1 MVNYHN
7 QILSKK
13 NCIKKIDECY
23 EGYVLEF
30 KEDEIN
36 YIDKLIELARSNQK
50 KIKLLPK
57 SKMMYVTVVKKK
69 LEKISELKKFLK
81 LLLSLRDEK

>member
-1 MVNYHN
+1 MKRISYSQYN
-7 QILSKK
+7 QWITCPHKWKL
-13 NCIKKIDECY
+13 
-23 EGYVLEF
+23 
-30 KEDEIN
+30 N

-81 LLLSLRDEK
+81 LLLSLKDEK

>member
-1 MVNYHN
+1 MYKR
-7 QILSKK
+7 Q
-13 NCIKKIDECY
+13 
-23 EGYVLEF
+23 

-36 YIDKLIELARSNQK
+36 YIDKLIELARSDQK

-57 SKMMYVTVVKKK
+57 SKMMYVTVEKRK

-81 LLLSLRDEK
+81 LLLSLKDEK